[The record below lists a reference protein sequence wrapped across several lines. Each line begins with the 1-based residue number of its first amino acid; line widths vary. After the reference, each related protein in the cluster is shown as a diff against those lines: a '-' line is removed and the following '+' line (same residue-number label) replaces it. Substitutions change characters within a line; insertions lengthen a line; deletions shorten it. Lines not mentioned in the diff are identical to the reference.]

1 MRMWGGVRTKAWRSF
16 AGVSPVRAAGVVAGG
31 EGGGRLA
38 GAGGRGDE
46 DVAAGAD
53 EGPAGGLGVR
63 GGLEAAPEPG
73 LDDGVEGREG
83 VIVRGNTPRAPRQGL
98 RPCTPLSLS
107 YHLRRAYP
115 HLV

>member
-1 MRMWGGVRTKAWRSF
+1 MRPSMPARKAASGLPGPGG
-16 AGVSPVRAAGVVAGG
+16 AGVGAAR
-31 EGGGRLA
+31 GGGGG
-38 GAGGRGDE
+38 GAG
-46 DVAAGAD
+46 